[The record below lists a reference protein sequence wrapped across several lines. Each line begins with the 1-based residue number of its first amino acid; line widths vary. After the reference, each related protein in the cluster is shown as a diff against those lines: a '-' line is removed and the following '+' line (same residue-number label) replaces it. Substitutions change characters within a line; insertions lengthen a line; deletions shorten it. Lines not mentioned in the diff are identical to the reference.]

1 MTGTQA
7 DFETTR
13 DTLAEY
19 GIPVVGRTTS
29 SREEAMATA
38 NEIGFPVVMK
48 LVSPD
53 VIHKTDVGVVLL
65 DIRDAQAVG
74 ESYDLIMDRAHAA
87 GAKRFDGI
95 LVQPFAPLGFE
106 LLVGARQDPV
116 FGPVTMVG
124 HGGRFVELWADV
136 WPGVGVLEDHDVER
150 MLSHTL
156 AGRVI
161 EGFRGPP
168 LDKAAAIDLAR
179 KVSRLMADRPDVRE
193 LDLNPVF
200 LYEAP
205 LSRGD
210 EGADSSNGA
219 QLGRQGS
226 AERGFCVVDARM
238 ILGEPVAYP
247 RDEDLSYQRLRSLE
261 SIFGAR
267 SVAVVGASRP
277 GSVGGLILKNS
288 TKVPRLYP
296 INPKRE
302 TLLGLKCYPDLHSL
316 PEVPDVCVFAVRP
329 DLTIAGFREFCELG
343 GKGAIIVS
351 DGFAEIGRHDLEA
364 ELVDISHEHG
374 IVYIG
379 PNGLGIFDNFSG
391 LNTLFLPRHRSALP
405 KRAGPVGIISQSGG
419 VGMEVLEMAAADDL
433 ALGKWVSC
441 GNASGVTIPELIVN
455 MGDDPRIK
463 VIGIYLEGLRNGLQF
478 MEVARRVARRKPII
492 IIKGGMAGGAAATL
506 SHTASLA
513 GSFEAFRAA
522 CSQAGVYL
530 LEELTEDP
538 KLLINTMSMLTTQK
552 PAKGRRAAVVSVGGG
567 AAILLADALTAHG
580 LSLSRF
586 SPETTS
592 ALAALLPNRIHQAN
606 DGTGE
611 QSVSNPLDL
620 YGDANDDRVLASLR
634 LLNQDPNTDLIVMA
648 FYLQPP
654 YISEYFVERLA
665 ELEQEMTKP
674 LIMSLRG
681 FSPYTLRSQED
692 LLSQGVHTYTVP
704 MVKPLT
710 MAVDIWLRYKLD
722 FTTFEG

>member
-13 DTLAEY
+13 DILAEY
-19 GIPVVGRTTS
+19 GIPVVGRTTGT
-29 SREEAMATA
+29 REDAIAAAT
-38 NEIGFPVVMK
+38 EIGFPVVMK

-65 DIRDAQAVG
+65 DIPDAQGVG
-74 ESYDLIMDRAHAA
+74 EGYDLIMRRAAEA
-87 GAKRFDGI
+87 GAERIDGV

-136 WPGVGVLEDHDVER
+136 WPGVGVLADHDVER
-150 MLSHTL
+150 MLGHTL

-161 EGFRGPP
+161 DGFRGPP

-179 KVSRLMADRPDVRE
+179 KVSRLMAARPDVQE

-200 LYEAP
+200 LYE
-205 LSRGD
+205 D
-210 EGADSSNGA
+210 
-219 QLGRQGS
+219 
-226 AERGFCVVDARM
+226 GFCVVDARM
-238 ILGEPVAYP
+238 IMGEPITHP
-247 RDEDLSYQRLRSLE
+247 RAEDLSYERLRSLD
-261 SIFGAR
+261 SIFNAR
-267 SVAVVGASRP
+267 SVAVIGASRP
-277 GSVGGLILKNS
+277 GSVGGIILKNS
-288 TKVPRLYP
+288 TEVPRLYP
-296 INPKRE
+296 INPMRE
-302 TLLGLKCYPDLHSL
+302 TLLGLKCYPDLKSL

-329 DLTIAGFREFCELG
+329 ELTIEGFRQFCELG

-351 DGFAEIGRHDLEA
+351 DGFGESGRPDLE
-364 ELVDISHEHG
+364 EQLQQISEQNNV
-374 IVYIG
+374 IYIG
-379 PNGLGIFDNFSG
+379 PNGLGVFDNFSG
-391 LNTLFLPRHRSALP
+391 LNTLFLPRHRSDLP

-419 VGMEVLEMAAADDL
+419 VGMEILEMAAADDL
-433 ALGKWVSC
+433 RVGKWVSC

-455 MGDDPRIK
+455 MGDDDRIK

-478 MEVARRVARRKPII
+478 MEVARRVGRRKPII

-513 GSFEAFRAA
+513 GSFEAFKAA

-538 KLLINTMSMLTTQK
+538 KFLINVMSMLTAHK
-552 PAKGRRAAVVSVGGG
+552 PARGRRAAVVSVGGG
-567 AAILLADALTAHG
+567 AAVLLADALTAHG
-580 LSLSRF
+580 LELTRF
-586 SPETTS
+586 APETS
-592 ALAALLPNRIHQAN
+592 EELAKLLPRRIQEAM

-611 QSVSNPLDL
+611 TSVANPLDL
-620 YGDANDDRVLASLR
+620 YGDANDDRVIESLR
-634 LLNQDPNTDLIVMA
+634 LLNKDPNTDLIVMA

-654 YISEYFVERLA
+654 YISEYFVERLG
-665 ELEQEMTKP
+665 ELAPEMTKP

-681 FSPYTLRSQED
+681 YSPYTLRAQQS
-692 LLSQGVHTYTVP
+692 LLEQGVHTYTVP

-722 FTTFEG
+722 FTTYEG

>member
-13 DTLAEY
+13 DILEEY
-19 GIPVVGRTTS
+19 GIPVVGRTTG
-29 SREEAMATA
+29 SRKEAVTA
-38 NEIGFPVVMK
+38 AEEIGFPVVMK

-65 DIRDAQAVG
+65 DIPDAEAAG
-74 ESYDLIMDRAHAA
+74 ESYDLIMQRAADA
-87 GAKRFDGI
+87 GAEHIDGV
-95 LVQPFAPLGFE
+95 LVQSFAPLGFE
-106 LLVGARQDPV
+106 LLIGARQDPV

-136 WPGVGVLEDHDVER
+136 WPGVGVLEESDVER
-150 MLSHTL
+150 MLGHTL

-168 LDKAAAIDLAR
+168 LDKAVAIDLAK
-179 KVSRLMADRPDVRE
+179 KVSKLMSERPDVQE

-200 LYEAP
+200 LYE
-205 LSRGD
+205 D
-210 EGADSSNGA
+210 
-219 QLGRQGS
+219 
-226 AERGFCVVDARM
+226 GFVVVDARM
-238 ILGEPVAYP
+238 IMGEPITHP
-247 RDEDLSYQRLRSLE
+247 RGQDLSYERLHSLD
-261 SIFGAR
+261 SVFNAK
-267 SVAVVGASRP
+267 SVAVIGASRP
-277 GSVGGLILKNS
+277 GSVGGIILKNS

-302 TLLGLKCYPDLHSL
+302 TLLGLKCYPDLASL

-329 DLTIAGFREFCELG
+329 DLTIKGFREFCELG

-351 DGFAEIGRHDLEA
+351 DGFAESGRHDLEG
-364 ELVDISHEHG
+364 ELQGISEQHNV
-374 IVYIG
+374 IYIG
-379 PNGLGIFDNFSG
+379 PNGLGVFDNFSG
-391 LNTLFLPRHRSALP
+391 LNTLFLPRHRSDLP

-419 VGMEVLEMAAADDL
+419 VGMEILEMAAADDL
-433 ALGKWVSC
+433 RVGKWVSC
-441 GNASGVTIPELIVN
+441 GNASGVSIPELIVN

-478 MEVARRVARRKPII
+478 MEVARRVGRRKPII

-513 GSFEAFRAA
+513 GSFEAFKAA

-538 KLLINTMSMLTTQK
+538 KFLINTMSMLTSHK

-567 AAILLADALTAHG
+567 AAVLLADALTAHG
-580 LSLSRF
+580 LELTRF
-586 SPETTS
+586 APETS
-592 ALAALLPNRIHQAN
+592 ALLAKLLPRRIQEAM

-611 QSVSNPLDL
+611 ASVANPLDL
-620 YGDANDDRVLASLR
+620 YGDANDDRVIESLR

-665 ELEQEMTKP
+665 ELAPEMTKP

-681 FSPYTLRSQED
+681 YSGYTLRAQED
-692 LLSQGVHTYTVP
+692 LLKQDVHTYTVP

-710 MAVDIWLRYKLD
+710 MAVDIWLRYGLD
-722 FTTFEG
+722 FTTLDD

>member
-13 DTLAEY
+13 DILAEY
-19 GIPVVGRTTS
+19 GIPVVGRTTGN
-29 SREEAMATA
+29 REEAIAA
-38 NEIGFPVVMK
+38 AVEIGFPVVMK

-65 DIRDAQAVG
+65 DIPDAKAVG
-74 ESYDLIMDRAHAA
+74 AAYDTIMQRAADA
-87 GAKRFDGI
+87 GAERIDSI
-95 LVQPFAPLGFE
+95 LLQPFAPLGFE
-106 LLVGARQDPV
+106 LLIGARQDPV

-136 WPGVGVLEDHDVER
+136 WLGVGVLDTSDVER

-168 LDKAAAIDLAR
+168 LDKAVAIDLAK
-179 KVSRLMADRPDVRE
+179 KVSTLMNERPDVQE

-200 LYEAP
+200 LYE
-205 LSRGD
+205 D
-210 EGADSSNGA
+210 
-219 QLGRQGS
+219 
-226 AERGFCVVDARM
+226 GFAVVDARM
-238 ILGEPVAYP
+238 ILGEPITHP
-247 RDEDLSYQRLRSLE
+247 RAEDLSYERLRSLD
-261 SIFGAR
+261 SIFNAR
-267 SVAVVGASRP
+267 SVAVVGASQP
-277 GSVGGLILKNS
+277 GSVGGIILKNS
-288 TKVPRLYP
+288 AKVSRLYP

-302 TLLGLKCYPDLHSL
+302 TLLGLKCYPSLASL

-329 DLTIAGFREFCELG
+329 DLTIKGFREFCELG

-351 DGFAEIGRHDLEA
+351 DGFGEIGRHDLES
-364 ELVDISHEHG
+364 ELQDISVQNNV
-374 IVYIG
+374 IYIG
-379 PNGLGIFDNFSG
+379 PNGLGIFDNFTG
-391 LNTLFLPRHRSALP
+391 INTLFLPRHRTAVP
-405 KRAGPVGIISQSGG
+405 KRAGPVGFISQSGG
-419 VGMEVLEMAAADDL
+419 GGMEILEMAAADDL
-433 ALGKWVSC
+433 AVGKWVSC
-441 GNASGVTIPELIVN
+441 GNASGVAIPELIVN

-463 VIGIYLEGLRNGLQF
+463 CIGIYLEGLQNGLQF
-478 MEVARRVARRKPII
+478 MEVARRVGRRKPII

-513 GSFEAFRAA
+513 GSFEAFKAA

-530 LEELTEDP
+530 LEDLTEDP
-538 KLLINTMSMLTTQK
+538 KFLVNIMSMLTTQK

-580 LSLSRF
+580 LELSRF
-586 SPETTS
+586 TPETS
-592 ALAALLPNRIHQAN
+592 EALAKLLPRRIQHAQ

-611 QSVSNPLDL
+611 TSVSNPLDL
-620 YGDANDDRVLASLR
+620 YGDANDDRVLESLR
-634 LLNQDPNTDLIVMA
+634 LLNKDPNTDLIVMA

-665 ELEQEMTKP
+665 ELQPEMSKP
-674 LIMSLRG
+674 MIMSLRG
-681 FSPYTLRSQED
+681 FSPHALRAQED
-692 LLSQGVHTYTVP
+692 LLSLGVHTYTVP

-710 MAVDIWLRYKLD
+710 MAVDIWLRYGQD
-722 FTTFEG
+722 FTTVQE